1 MPPWRGRS
9 KTLHLRYAVRRG
21 CAFDRKRSVSDTRK
35 ARSSVPR
42 ADAGAPPAVGL
53 AQLFLLFS
61 QLGMSSFGGNVSA
74 WMHRELVQRRHLIG
88 ETEFIAALGLCR
100 IMPGATV
107 VNLATVVGR
116 QLRGAAGATAAVLG
130 LLVGPSLLVVAFA
143 LVYRRF
149 AEVAAFHLVLEGAA
163 SASVGLMIAMGVSI
177 GAHVVRG
184 GRQANRSLAA
194 PAAALAV
201 MAATFVLIGVA
212 RFPMVPTVLCLAP
225 VSIGAAYLWPASR
238 RGEASDAGG

>member
-1 MPPWRGRS
+1 MSEINCDQGRKS
-9 KTLHLRYAVRRG
+9 HLV
-21 CAFDRKRSVSDTRK
+21 
-35 ARSSVPR
+35 
-42 ADAGAPPAVGL
+42 PPASFDERPPAKVRL
-53 AQLFLLFS
+53 LELFLLFS

-225 VSIGAAYLWPASR
+225 LSIGAAYLWPASR

>member
-1 MPPWRGRS
+1 MPAWRGRS

-61 QLGMSSFGGNVSA
+61 QLGLSSFGGNVSA

-116 QLRGAAGATAAVLG
+116 QLRGAA
-130 LLVGPSLLVVAFA
+130 
-143 LVYRRF
+143 
-149 AEVAAFHLVLEGAA
+149 GAA

-225 VSIGAAYLWPASR
+225 LSIGAAYLWPASR

>member
-1 MPPWRGRS
+1 MREGVMDESSQAGPG
-9 KTLHLRYAVRRG
+9 AG
-21 CAFDRKRSVSDTRK
+21 FNKR
-35 ARSSVPR
+35 
-42 ADAGAPPAVGL
+42 APTTVGL
-53 AQLFLLFS
+53 LQLFVLFS
-61 QLGMSSFGGNVSA
+61 RLGLSSFGGNVSA

-225 VSIGAAYLWPASR
+225 LSIGAAYLWPASR

>member
-1 MPPWRGRS
+1 MMSEINCDQGRKS
-9 KTLHLRYAVRRG
+9 HLV
-21 CAFDRKRSVSDTRK
+21 
-35 ARSSVPR
+35 
-42 ADAGAPPAVGL
+42 PPASFDERPPAKVRL
-53 AQLFLLFS
+53 LELFLLFS

-238 RGEASDAGG
+238 RGETSDATG